1 MKVFCIGL
9 VIITVLLD
17 SSLAMPRKPNA
28 RKQYANY
35 LKEEKDL
42 VQKSGA
48 LVHWKYKSF
57 VLVVLYTTLNWV
69 TYNYNNDAVFQI
81 LHNIQS
87 TATSRPPIV
96 NNGALRVTTPDPDV
110 CCRGLGGSSFSD
122 LSGPGAR
129 YD

>member
-28 RKQYANY
+28 RKQYADY
-35 LKEEKDL
+35 LEEEKEL
-42 VQKSGA
+42 MQKSGA

-69 TYNYNNDAVFQI
+69 TYNYNNDAVFQM

-96 NNGALRVTTPDPDV
+96 MVH
-110 CCRGLGGSSFSD
+110 
-122 LSGPGAR
+122 
-129 YD
+129 